1 MRTQAKERRRAAS
14 PEVAA
19 RIKRDA
25 GAGRVDSG
33 GRSSRGGRSSLPLS
47 VSATPSGT
55 AVFGESAGTDSD
67 PGPESVP
74 TELHFGVALRR
85 AREQHG
91 LSLHEVAEKTRI
103 SVRWLDALE
112 DARTEQLPAP
122 VFVIGYLRSYAR
134 ALGLSGDEVV
144 ERYRAWQQRDSLPP
158 AAEPLAVGTGA
169 LVQRR
174 ALILTL
180 VLLLVGIGALVAF
193 FLRARH

>member
-1 MRTQAKERRRAAS
+1 
-14 PEVAA
+14 VAA
-19 RIKRDA
+19 RIKRDS

-33 GRSSRGGRSSLPLS
+33 GRTSRSGRSSLPLS
-47 VSATPSGT
+47 VSVTPSGT
-55 AVFGESAGTDSD
+55 AVFGELAMADS
-67 PGPESVP
+67 GPESAP
-74 TELHFGVALRR
+74 TELHFGVTLRR
-85 AREQHG
+85 AREQRG
-91 LSLHEVAEKTRI
+91 LSLHEVAEQTRI

-144 ERYRAWQQRDSLPP
+144 DRYRAWQQRDSLPP
-158 AAEPLAVGTGA
+158 AAEPLAAGA
-169 LVQRR
+169 SSLAQRR

-180 VLLLVGIGALVAF
+180 VLLLVGIAALVGF